1 MRTYR
6 QDDSTRDRD
15 LVNRPG
21 PAPAPGAPAPAPTND
36 KPVKPA
42 KPKNPKPKKAT
53 P

>member
-15 LVNRPG
+15 LVNRPSD
-21 PAPAPGAPAPAPTND
+21 PAPAPQAPADLVKPD
-36 KPVKPA
+36 KPTKA
-42 KPKNPKPKKAT
+42 KKPKKAA